1 MPVELNCV
9 FTAAAP
15 INREQSICSQRPD
28 TSKLAAQNT
37 ENSRYS
43 SRNEF
48 DNSNQGTNACKS
60 VAEDS
65 SNMFYKHN
73 SGGPSFSAPYDGSC
87 VSITKPLDIS
97 TVLFFCTYFQGH
109 FVLR

>member
-1 MPVELNCV
+1 MPVESKCV
-9 FTAAAP
+9 ITASAP
-15 INREQSICSQRPD
+15 VNQAQSICSQRPN
-28 TSKLAAQNT
+28 TSKLAAQNI

-48 DNSNQGTNACKS
+48 DNSNQGTNPCKS

-73 SGGPSFSAPYDGSC
+73 SCGPSFSAPCDGRC
-87 VSITKPLDIS
+87 VSIKKPLHIS
-97 TVLFFCTYFQGH
+97 MVLFLCTYFQGH